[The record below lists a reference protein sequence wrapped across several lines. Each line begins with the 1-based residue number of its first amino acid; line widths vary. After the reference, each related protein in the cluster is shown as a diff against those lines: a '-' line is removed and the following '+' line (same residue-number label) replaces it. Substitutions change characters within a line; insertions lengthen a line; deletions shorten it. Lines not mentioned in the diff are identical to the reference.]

1 MNIQAI
7 FDSAAQDYDR
17 TRRQLIPCFD
27 EFYGTVLEVLPFGP
41 EDAPHI
47 LDVGAGTGL
56 LTALLAAA
64 LPKATFTLV
73 DISPQML
80 EQAKARF
87 GEDTRFQYQ
96 VVDFQT
102 DHLPHP
108 CDAVVSALS
117 LHHAELMELSKVFRR
132 IHAALAPKGLFVNAD
147 QVLGVTHGNEAKYEA
162 VWRSSARQLGCNE
175 ADLTAAIGRMKA
187 DRTATLDDQLDTLR
201 NVGFEDVECWYK
213 NFRFAVYSGRK
224 G

>member
-1 MNIQAI
+1 MNIQAL

-17 TRRQLIPCFD
+17 TRRQYIPCFD

-56 LTALLAAA
+56 LTAILAAA

-87 GEDTRFQYQ
+87 SDDARFQYQ
-96 VVDFQT
+96 VVDYQT
-102 DHLPHP
+102 EHLPHP
-108 CDAVVSALS
+108 CNAVVSALS
-117 LHHAELMELSKVFRR
+117 LHHAELPELHKIFRR
-132 IHAALAPKGLFVNAD
+132 IHAALVPNGLFINAD
-147 QVLGVTHGNEAKYEA
+147 QVLGVTRGHEAKYEA
-162 VWRSSARQLGCNE
+162 VWQAGAKGRGCSE
-175 ADLTAAIGRMKA
+175 ADLTVAIDRMKA

-201 NVGFEDVECWYK
+201 NAGFEDVECWYK